1 MRLFRYQLCTAIL
14 SVSMTC
20 GSSWATDYPSEQD
33 YFQELPVVLSASR
46 LPQPI
51 SETPNAMTVI
61 DREMIAASGFRH
73 IPDLFRLVPGM
84 YVGSYNG
91 YTPIV
96 TYHGAFDQYSRRM
109 QVLVDGRSV
118 YLPPFSYVN
127 WEDIPLH
134 VADIERIEVI
144 RGTAAASHGANSLQG
159 VINIITRDAS
169 SVHGASVSILKGNGG
184 MSDIAAHLG
193 NTGEKL
199 DYRMTLGYRADNG
212 FDALSLKDHSTDH
225 LANLRADYRYDSSN
239 SFELQLGYLEGARGL
254 GIINRRTDP
263 FRSTRT
269 FSDFQQLAWLHIRPQ
284 GDEIRLQYYRVHRDF
299 TDVGGDQ
306 KRQETIVADRHDLE
320 LQHTMRLGASNRLVW
335 GAGIRSDRAD
345 SPVNLT
351 VPQAINQ
358 SRLFAHDEWRM
369 TPSALLNVGA
379 MYEEDGMGH
388 RNTSPRVA
396 FSYHLTPQHTLR
408 ASTSVAYRNPAIME
422 EKGLGSGLTVLP
434 LVYRSAGG
442 LRPEKVISKEIGYLG
457 EFQTIGLTL
466 DARAYIDQISDII
479 FVDPLVLPTL
489 GTGGRPYGFRNL
501 MSATYSGMEGTVKYH
516 WGERSGLTFNYAHQQ
531 ASCALTGALTQPIF
545 LPIVQNNYVNV
556 CPVSVPSDSGSI
568 LITQRVMRDIQLS
581 AGYYHQEKM
590 QVVDAQQL
598 QPLMRRVDLR
608 MAKSFGKSGEIGGGE
623 VELVLQNVFQDN
635 YREYTSVNQTN
646 HPTVPGG
653 RYPILFNRRAY
664 LAVTLDF

>member
-1 MRLFRYQLCTAIL
+1 MRSFRYQLCTTIL

-84 YVGSYNG
+84 YVGAYNG

-96 TYHGAFDQYSRRM
+96 AYHGAFDQYSRRM

-134 VADIERIEVI
+134 IADIERIEVI
-144 RGTAAASHGANSLQG
+144 RGTAAASHGANSSQG

-199 DYRMTLGYRADNG
+199 DYRMTLGYRAGNG
-212 FDALSLKDHSTDH
+212 FDTTVLNDSSTDH
-225 LANLRADYRYDSSN
+225 LANLRANYHYNGSN

-263 FRSTRT
+263 FRDTRT
-269 FSDFQQLAWLHIRPQ
+269 SSDFQQLTWSHIQLQ

-306 KRQETIVADRHDLE
+306 KLPEYTVADRHELE
-320 LQHTMRLGASNRLVW
+320 LQHTIQLGANNRLVW

-345 SPVNLT
+345 SPANLT
-351 VPQAINQ
+351 IPQSLRQ

-379 MYEEDGMGH
+379 MYEKDGMGH
-388 RNTSPRVA
+388 NNTSPRVA
-396 FSYHLTPQHTLR
+396 LNYHLTPQHTLR
-408 ASTSVAYRNPAIME
+408 ASTSVAYRNPALME
-422 EKGLGSGLTVLP
+422 EKSLGSGITILP

-442 LRPEKVISKEIGYLG
+442 LRPEKTLSKEIGYLG
-457 EFQTIGLTL
+457 EFNAIGLTL
-466 DARAYIDQISDII
+466 DARAYIDQGSDII
-479 FVDPLVLPTL
+479 FVDPTSLVS
-489 GTGGRPYGFRNL
+489 GGRPYSFRNL
-501 MSATYSGMEGTVKYH
+501 MSQTYRGLEGTVKYR
-516 WGERSGLTFNYAHQQ
+516 WSERSGLTFNYAHQQ
-531 ASCALTGALTQPIF
+531 ASCALTGTLTQPAF
-545 LPIVQNNYVNV
+545 LSIVQNSYVGV
-556 CPVSVPSDSGSI
+556 CPVSVPSDSGSV
-568 LITQRVMRDIQLS
+568 LITQRAMRDIQLS

-608 MAKSFGKSGEIGGGE
+608 IAKSFGKSGEIGGGE

-635 YREYTSVNQTN
+635 YREYTSVPQTN
-646 HPTVPGG
+646 NAL
-653 RYPILFNRRAY
+653 LFNRRAY
-664 LAVTLDF
+664 IAVTLDF

>member
-1 MRLFRYQLCTAIL
+1 MRSFRYQLCTTIL

-84 YVGSYNG
+84 YVGAYNG

-96 TYHGAFDQYSRRM
+96 AYHGAFDQYSRRM

-134 VADIERIEVI
+134 IADIERIEVI
-144 RGTAAASHGANSLQG
+144 RGTAAASHGANSSQG

-199 DYRMTLGYRADNG
+199 DYRMTLGYRAGNG
-212 FDALSLKDHSTDH
+212 FDTTVLNDSSTDH
-225 LANLRADYRYDSSN
+225 LANLRANYHYNGSN

-263 FRSTRT
+263 FRDTRT
-269 FSDFQQLAWLHIRPQ
+269 SSDFQQLTWSHIQLQ

-306 KRQETIVADRHDLE
+306 KLPEYTVADRHELE
-320 LQHTMRLGASNRLVW
+320 LQHTIQLGANNRLVW

-345 SPVNLT
+345 SPANLT
-351 VPQAINQ
+351 IPQSLRQ

-379 MYEEDGMGH
+379 MYEKDGMGH
-388 RNTSPRVA
+388 NNTSPRVA
-396 FSYHLTPQHTLR
+396 LNYHLTPQHTLR
-408 ASTSVAYRNPAIME
+408 ASTSVAYRNPALME
-422 EKGLGSGLTVLP
+422 EKSLGSGITILP

-442 LRPEKVISKEIGYLG
+442 LRPEKTLSKEIGYLG
-457 EFQTIGLTL
+457 EFNAIGLTL
-466 DARAYIDQISDII
+466 DARAYIDQVSDII
-479 FVDPLVLPTL
+479 FVDPTSLVS
-489 GTGGRPYGFRNL
+489 GGRPYSFRNL
-501 MSATYSGMEGTVKYH
+501 MSQTYRGLEGTVKYR
-516 WGERSGLTFNYAHQQ
+516 WSERSGLTFNYAHQQ
-531 ASCALTGALTQPIF
+531 ASCALTGTLTQPAF
-545 LPIVQNNYVNV
+545 LSIVQNSYVGV
-556 CPVSVPSDSGSI
+556 CPVSVPSDSGSV
-568 LITQRVMRDIQLS
+568 LITQRAMRDIQLS

-608 MAKSFGKSGEIGGGE
+608 IAKSFGKSGEIGGGE

-635 YREYTSVNQTN
+635 YREYTSVPQTN
-646 HPTVPGG
+646 NAL
-653 RYPILFNRRAY
+653 LFNRRAY
-664 LAVTLDF
+664 IAVTLDF

>member
-1 MRLFRYQLCTAIL
+1 
-14 SVSMTC
+14 MTC

-84 YVGSYNG
+84 YVGAYNG

-96 TYHGAFDQYSRRM
+96 AYHGAFDQYSRRM

-134 VADIERIEVI
+134 IADIERIEVI
-144 RGTAAASHGANSLQG
+144 RGTAAASHGANSSQG

-199 DYRMTLGYRADNG
+199 DYRMTLGYRAGNG
-212 FDALSLKDHSTDH
+212 FDTTVLNDSSTDH
-225 LANLRADYRYDSSN
+225 LANLRANYHYNGSN

-263 FRSTRT
+263 FRDTRT
-269 FSDFQQLAWLHIRPQ
+269 SSDFQQLTWSHIQLQ

-306 KRQETIVADRHDLE
+306 KLPEYTVADRHELE
-320 LQHTMRLGASNRLVW
+320 LQHTIQLGANNRLVW

-345 SPVNLT
+345 SPANLT
-351 VPQAINQ
+351 IPQSLRQ

-379 MYEEDGMGH
+379 MYEKDGMGH
-388 RNTSPRVA
+388 NNTSPRVA
-396 FSYHLTPQHTLR
+396 LNYHLTPQHTLR
-408 ASTSVAYRNPAIME
+408 ASTSVAYRNPALME
-422 EKGLGSGLTVLP
+422 EKSLGSGITILP

-442 LRPEKVISKEIGYLG
+442 LRPEKTLSKEIGYLG
-457 EFQTIGLTL
+457 EFNAIGLTL
-466 DARAYIDQISDII
+466 DARAYIDQVSDII
-479 FVDPLVLPTL
+479 FVDPTSLVS
-489 GTGGRPYGFRNL
+489 GGRPYSFRNL
-501 MSATYSGMEGTVKYH
+501 MSQTYRGLEGTVKYR
-516 WGERSGLTFNYAHQQ
+516 WSERSGLTFNYAHQQ
-531 ASCALTGALTQPIF
+531 ASCALTGTLTQPAF
-545 LPIVQNNYVNV
+545 LSIVQNSYVGV
-556 CPVSVPSDSGSI
+556 CPVSVPSDSGSV
-568 LITQRVMRDIQLS
+568 LITQRAMRDIQLS

-608 MAKSFGKSGEIGGGE
+608 IAKSFGKSGEIGGGE

-635 YREYTSVNQTN
+635 YREYTSVPQTN
-646 HPTVPGG
+646 NAL
-653 RYPILFNRRAY
+653 LFNRRAY
-664 LAVTLDF
+664 IAVTLDF

>member
-1 MRLFRYQLCTAIL
+1 MRSFRYQLYTTIL

-61 DREMIAASGFRH
+61 DRDMIAASGFRH

-96 TYHGAFDQYSRRM
+96 AYHGAFDQYSRRM

-134 VADIERIEVI
+134 IADIERIEVI
-144 RGTAAASHGANSLQG
+144 RGTAAASHGANSSQG

-169 SVHGASVSILKGNGG
+169 SVLGASVSILKGNGG

-212 FDALSLKDHSTDH
+212 FDTTVLNDSSADR
-225 LANLRADYRYDSSN
+225 LANLRANYHPGSSDS
-239 SFELQLGYLEGARGL
+239 FDLQLGYLEGVRGE
-254 GIINRRTDP
+254 GITGRRTDP
-263 FRSTRT
+263 FRDTRT
-269 FSDFQQLAWLHIRPQ
+269 FSDFQQLTWLHIRPQ
-284 GDEIRLQYYRVHRDF
+284 GDEIRVQYYRVHRDF

-306 KRQETIVADRHDLE
+306 KLPENTVVDRHDLE
-320 LQHTMRLGASNRLVW
+320 LQHTMQLGASNRLVW
-335 GAGIRSDRAD
+335 GAGALFDRVD
-345 SPVNLT
+345 SPADLT
-351 VPQAINQ
+351 IPQSLHQ

-396 FSYHLTPQHTLR
+396 LSYHLTPHHTLR

-422 EKGLGSGLTVLP
+422 EKGLGSGITTLP
-434 LVYRSAGG
+434 LVYKSAGG
-442 LRPEKVISKEIGYLG
+442 LRPEKALSKEIGYLG
-457 EFQTIGLTL
+457 EFNAIGVTL
-466 DARAYIDQISDII
+466 DARAYVDRISDII
-479 FVDPLVLPTL
+479 FVDPTTL
-489 GTGGRPYGFRNL
+489 ISGGRPFSFRNL
-501 MSATYSGMEGTVKYH
+501 MSATYRGLESTVKYR
-516 WGERSGLTFNYAHQQ
+516 WGERSDLTFNYAHQQ
-531 ASCALTGALTQPIF
+531 ASCALTGTLTQSAF
-545 LPIVQNNYVNV
+545 LPTVQNNYVNT

-590 QVVDAQQL
+590 QVVDAQKL

-608 MAKSFGKSGEIGGGE
+608 IAKSFGKSGEVGGGE
-623 VELVLQNVFQDN
+623 VELVLQNIFQDN
-635 YREYTSVNQTN
+635 YREYTSVPQTN
-646 HPTVPGG
+646 NAL
-653 RYPILFNRRAY
+653 LFNRRAY
-664 LAVTLDF
+664 LAATFNF